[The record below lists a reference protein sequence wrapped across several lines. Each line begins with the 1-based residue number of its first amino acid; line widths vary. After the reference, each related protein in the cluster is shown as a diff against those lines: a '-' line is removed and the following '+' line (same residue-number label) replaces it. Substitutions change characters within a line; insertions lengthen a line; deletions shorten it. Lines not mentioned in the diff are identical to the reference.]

1 MRSLFSP
8 FAQIF
13 EGVTIALDALKANRV
28 RAALTIMGV
37 ALGVFVVVA
46 MSSVIQGINES
57 FRRDVEAAGPTSFFV
72 YRRPIGGFNV
82 CDGTDETCP
91 ERRNP
96 AITFDEVAAIERL
109 PTIRTVVA
117 HVANGFSFRYKDK
130 FIPNAGAE
138 VYTPN
143 WTEIDG
149 GDIYPGRNFTQAENN
164 AASRVVL
171 VNDKLAEILFGDSDP
186 IDKEIQI
193 DGVPFKVIGF
203 YHYTSSPMGTPTS
216 AGGGDSPKAI
226 LPFESAKR
234 NLNLWMRGNNLIVKP
249 HSGVTVEEA
258 VDDVTAALRGKRGL
272 HPSQKNNFDIV
283 TQDRLWA
290 IYNKLFGT
298 FFVVGLALSSVGLLV
313 GGIGVIAIMMISVTE
328 RTREIGVRKALGA
341 TRWTILWQFLVEAVT
356 LTGIGASL
364 GLFLG
369 IMVAIGVRTAWPAIP
384 ATTSWGTVG
393 ASLLISAITGIVFG
407 MLPAVRAA
415 RMDPVVALRYE

>member
-1 MRSLFSP
+1 MRILTP
-8 FAQIF
+8 FAMAF
-13 EGVTIALDALKANRV
+13 EGVGIALDALRSNKV
-28 RAALTIMGV
+28 RAGLTIMGV

-46 MSSVIQGINES
+46 MSSIVQGINES

-96 AITFDEVAAIERL
+96 GITMDEVATIERL
-109 PTIRTVVA
+109 PTIRAVTA
-117 HVANGFSFRYKDK
+117 HVGTSAAFKYKDK
-130 FIPNAGAE
+130 VIPRAGME

-149 GDIYPGRNFTQAENN
+149 GDIYPGRSFTYAEN
-164 AASRVVL
+164 ATGAKVVL
-171 VNDKLAEILFGDSDP
+171 VNDKLAEQLFGQSDP
-186 IDKEIQI
+186 IDKTIMI
-193 DGVPFKVIGF
+193 DDVQFKVIGF
-203 YHYTSSPMGTPTS
+203 YHYTASPMGTPTS

-226 LPFESAKR
+226 VPFETAR
-234 NLNLWMRGNNLIVKP
+234 RHLNLWMRGNNLIVKP
-249 HSGVTVEEA
+249 HTGVTTQEA
-258 VDDVTAALRGKRGL
+258 VDDVIAALRARRGL
-272 HPSQKNNFDIV
+272 RARTPNNFDIV
-283 TQDRLWA
+283 TQDRLWL
-290 IYNKLFGT
+290 IYDKLFGT

-341 TRWTILWQFLVEAVT
+341 TKWTILWQFLVEAVT

-364 GLFLG
+364 GLALG
-369 IMVAIGVRTAWPAIP
+369 ILVAIGVRTAWPSIP
-384 ATTSWGTVG
+384 ATTSWGTVA
-393 ASLLISAITGIVFG
+393 ASLGISAVTGVLFG

-415 RMDPVVALRYE
+415 RLDPVVALRYE

>member
-1 MRSLFSP
+1 MRILTP
-8 FAQIF
+8 FAMAF
-13 EGVTIALDALKANRV
+13 EGVGIALDALRSNKV
-28 RAALTIMGV
+28 RAGLTIMGV

-46 MSSVIQGINES
+46 MSSIVQGINES

-96 AITFDEVAAIERL
+96 AITMDEVALIERL
-109 PTIRTVVA
+109 PTIRAVTA
-117 HVANGFSFRYKDK
+117 HIGTGASFKYKDK
-130 FIPNAGAE
+130 VIPSAGME

-149 GDIYPGRNFTQAENN
+149 GDIYPGRSFTYAEN
-164 AASRVVL
+164 ATGAKVVL
-171 VNDKLAEILFGDSDP
+171 VNDKLAEQLFGQSDP
-186 IDKEIQI
+186 IDKTIMI
-193 DGVPFKVIGF
+193 DDVQFKVIGF
-203 YHYTSSPMGTPTS
+203 YHYTASPMGTPTS

-226 LPFESAKR
+226 VPFESPR
-234 NLNLWMRGNNLIVKP
+234 RHLNLWMRGNNLIVKP
-249 HSGVTVEEA
+249 HTGISTQEA
-258 VDDVTAALRGKRGL
+258 VDDVIAALRAHRGL
-272 HPSQKNNFDIV
+272 RARAPNNFDIV
-283 TQDRLWA
+283 TQDRLWM

-356 LTGIGASL
+356 LTAFGAAVGLML
-364 GLFLG
+364 GFGTTVL
-369 IMVAIGVRTAWPAIP
+369 VRTAWPSIP
-384 ATTSWGTVG
+384 ASTPLSSVIS
-393 ASLLISAITGIVFG
+393 ALAASAITGVVFG

-415 RMDPVVALRYE
+415 RLDPVAALRYE